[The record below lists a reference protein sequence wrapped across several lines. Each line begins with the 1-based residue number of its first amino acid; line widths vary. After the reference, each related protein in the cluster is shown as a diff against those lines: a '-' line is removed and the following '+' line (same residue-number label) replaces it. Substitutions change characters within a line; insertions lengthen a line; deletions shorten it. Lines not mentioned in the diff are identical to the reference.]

1 MREMVLNHASLASPD
16 RHTAVGW
23 LKEVTVGMAILVRD
37 NIVELSLRMR
47 QSPSETLCLPNCNWS
62 LWDTLLEMRKGGA
75 REEFAFFSRLA
86 SKVPLLSDI
95 DRDIEDRFRGCEA
108 ETLPP
113 KDGEP
118 LVLCAITDGIA
129 VGFPAESI
137 WDCDQLTIRFIEMLP
152 DESIGEA
159 SEMIDNLTR
168 SAHAEPICRRHRA
181 ELRRQF
187 TNFKSLWKN
196 KEQAFPNLIFG
207 PDVERQL
214 ERLNTGDLQVVVKC
228 LVSLDESAGEWRVTG
243 GAMPS
248 WTRKVTPESQSVM
261 NDSRLREERRFR
273 AHRDT
278 RELFEWHA
286 RFGSSGRIHLRFD
299 PSSREVE
306 IGYIGPHLPL

>member
-23 LKEVTVGMAILVRD
+23 LKDVTVGMAMLVEDKIAER
-37 NIVELSLRMR
+37 SLRMR
-47 QSPSETLCLPNCNWS
+47 QSLWETLCLPNWS
-62 LWDTLLEMRKGGA
+62 LWDALQELKKGGTA
-75 REEFAFFSRLA
+75 RDEVAFFYGLA
-86 SKVPLLSDI
+86 SKIPLLSDV
-95 DRDIEDRFRGCEA
+95 DRDIADRFRGCEA
-108 ETLPP
+108 EILPP
-113 KDGEP
+113 EDGEP

-129 VGFPAESI
+129 VGFPSASI
-137 WDCDQLTIRFIEMLP
+137 WDRDQLTIRFIEMLP

-159 SEMIDNLTR
+159 SESIDNLTR
-168 SAHAEPICRRHRA
+168 SAHAQPICRRHRA
-181 ELRRQF
+181 ELRHQF
-187 TNFKSLWKN
+187 TDFKSLWKN